1 MTSLVVGHS
10 RDPASQE
17 ALRVARDLAIRLG
30 ARLHVVHAIT
40 LGDYPIDPDA
50 ADWEEQAERT
60 LAQQRRQVHTALAT
74 FRQGWTYNASHGDP
88 VRLISATAED
98 NDALMI
104 VVGTRGQG
112 LGPTIERLLAGSVS
126 HGLIRRQ
133 HRPVVIV
140 CAPRTCWHG
149 VDSTSPAP
157 RTTRLRR
164 GFACRNGTPP
174 IALVKDVPRP
184 VGNDAERGVT
194 DPDGG

>member
-17 ALRVARDLAIRLG
+17 ALRVARDLACRLG
-30 ARLHVVHAIT
+30 ARLHVVHGIN

-50 ADWEEQAERT
+50 ADWEAQAERT
-60 LAQQRRQVHTALAT
+60 LAQQQRQVQTVLAT

-88 VRLISATAED
+88 VRLISAAAEA

-104 VVGTRGQG
+104 IVGTRGAG
-112 LGPTIERLLAGSVS
+112 LGPTIERFFDGSVS

-133 HRPVVIV
+133 HRPVVV
-140 CAPRTCWHG
+140 VRAPRTCLPNDG
-149 VDSTSPAP
+149 NSGAAS

-164 GFACRNGTPP
+164 GLTCHNGSPK
-174 IALVKDVPRP
+174 IAIVKDLPGP
-184 VGNDAERGVT
+184 VGNNTERGVSG
-194 DPDGG
+194 PSSG